1 MWTRPVDISA
11 WLSQI
16 PVGASAS
23 ASLGDAADRPANCH
37 HHHHQTAGRRCH
49 KRRAQ
54 LISPPASDTT
64 APSSSGFVALVSENV
79 AYHHPSTPTAKLQN
93 KGHTSDDVTT
103 DAVAQ
108 DVDATPRPGSIYQN
122 NLPPPSSSSQ
132 LPSESSETQSDVSGR
147 SSPTK
152 KLAQMALGANEPLE
166 TRPFTRPDSIPKGP
180 LLALFEKMEYLGCV
194 EGLLP
199 VSMQVGGRFASLVLC
214 WWPVSLWC
222 SMATGTKW
230 QSEFEDA
237 ARNGKIARIG
247 RGAFDTSGERDRLGP
262 TPAIDDVAC
271 DYPGGI
277 ALPRVS
283 AHGAQLELRC
293 TFPLASSRSSWV
305 PHAQEPAC
313 RLRLLP
319 YRHPS
324 TSYPSTM
331 VDFAIVVRPRS
342 VEDKR
347 GPIVQAI
354 DRLQRQLPGQSINH
368 TDHYPF
374 LFDPIVICIETKRPD
389 NGEQK
394 QALQTGSWQA
404 AQWRFLHHVVEK
416 RLLATDPGC
425 GLRPGPELQKRCQ
438 EVLETLG
445 YLPALFVRGHHWF
458 FAATTRQGHS
468 TTLWREVDLG
478 TTRTVL
484 GVYSIVYAIQLL
496 EQDIRNHFWPWYLE
510 HVLSI
515 PPV

>member
-16 PVGASAS
+16 PAGASAN
-23 ASLGDAADRPANCH
+23 LDAADRPANR
-37 HHHHQTAGRRCH
+37 HQVTNPRCH
-49 KRRAQ
+49 KRRAH
-54 LISPPASDTT
+54 LISPPASDAA
-64 APSSSGFVALVSENV
+64 APSSDFVALAFGNM
-79 AYHHPSTPTAKLQN
+79 AHHPSTPTAKRQ
-93 KGHTSDDVTT
+93 KKSHAPEEATI
-103 DAVAQ
+103 DALAQ
-108 DVDATPRPGSIYQN
+108 DVDATPRPASIYQN
-122 NLPPPSSSSQ
+122 SLPPPSSSSQ

-152 KLAQMALGANEPLE
+152 KLAKMALDANEPLE
-166 TRPFTRPDSIPKGP
+166 TRPFTRPDSIPNGP

-199 VSMQVGGRFASLVLC
+199 VSMQ
-214 WWPVSLWC
+214 
-222 SMATGTKW
+222 
-230 QSEFEDA
+230 SEFEDA
-237 ARNGKIARIG
+237 TRSGKIARIG
-247 RGAFDTSGERDRLGP
+247 RGAFDASGERDRLGP
-262 TPAIDDVAC
+262 TPAIDDVLAIVQEASHC
-271 DYPGGI
+271 QEFQHTEHSWNC
-277 ALPRVS
+277 AV
-283 AHGAQLELRC
+283 H
-293 TFPLASSRSSWV
+293 FPL
-305 PHAQEPAC
+305 
-313 RLRLLP
+313 LRLGLHGSYTRKNQLVDFDSCTHARP
-319 YRHPS
+319 MKSYRHVS

-347 GPIVQAI
+347 GPIAQAI
-354 DRLQRQLPGQSINH
+354 DRLRRQLPGESINH

-374 LFDPIVICIETKRPD
+374 LFDPIAVCIETKRPD

-416 RLLATDPGC
+416 RLLATDPSC
-425 GLRPGPELQKRCQ
+425 EPGPELEERCQ
-438 EVLETLG
+438 EVLERLG

-458 FAATTRQGHS
+458 FAATTRQGHG

-484 GVYSIVYAIQLL
+484 GVYSIIYAIQLL
-496 EQDIRNHFWPWYLE
+496 AQDIRDHFWPWYLD
-510 HVLSI
+510 HVLGI